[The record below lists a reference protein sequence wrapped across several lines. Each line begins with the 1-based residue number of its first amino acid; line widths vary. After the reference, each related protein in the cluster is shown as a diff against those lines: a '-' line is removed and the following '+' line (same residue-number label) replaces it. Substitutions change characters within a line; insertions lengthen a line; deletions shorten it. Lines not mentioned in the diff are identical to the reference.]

1 MRNLFAKANEAALT
15 AIPVAVDVVQLVKQ
29 VADSGILS
37 IPFSMLKGLI
47 AGSADDAIIDKVN
60 TFLRSGKLAHV
71 IFALNTV
78 HEIAEIKDENAR
90 LIAILNYYKTATK
103 NEKAEFYSGLAADI
117 ATYLADGKLTIAEAY
132 QLSKKFYDETKK

>member
-1 MRNLFAKANEAALT
+1 M
-15 AIPVAVDVVQLVKQ
+15 
-29 VADSGILS
+29 
-37 IPFSMLKGLI
+37 
-47 AGSADDAIIDKVN
+47 
-60 TFLRSGKLAHV
+60 
-71 IFALNTV
+71 